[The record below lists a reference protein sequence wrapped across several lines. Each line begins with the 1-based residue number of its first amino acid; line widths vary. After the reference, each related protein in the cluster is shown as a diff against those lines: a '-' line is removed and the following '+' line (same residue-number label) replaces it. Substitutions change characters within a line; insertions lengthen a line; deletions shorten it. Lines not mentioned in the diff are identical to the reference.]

1 MSSGLGRVL
10 LDRQADRHAE
20 IAQRRVIALHALPE
34 SEDRGAGGDGR
45 AVLARRR
52 VLDERVHLSDET
64 LRLELHGIF
73 VHGGTHLRASA
84 SHEGATAA
92 AQSREHPAG
101 ASLRG
106 RVASSRARD
115 PAQAVFELRD
125 AARRGFQS
133 VQETFLFGTGWEWRR
148 RGLGAGR
155 VGERGRLCCERD
167 RGETE
172 QHGQAAHHDPHD
184 PLGVAGS
191 PGYNVTMTVPAT
203 SRQTRTFED
212 RADALAHF
220 FLRAGEAPRLLA
232 YDDAVGCPLDQAIAA
247 LEWTVA
253 VGILAADDLMHA
265 ARVGT
270 DSAAAVVERK
280 DGDQRV
286 FIYLGPRMDA
296 PPADPYEG
304 TLLYDEPGVRAYIFA
319 QRVHAIAHFLRASL
333 GLGAVIAMLGRRAPE
348 LRHVR
353 RWLQAVFAEP
363 AGETG
368 STRMLAGWFATGGAG
383 VLFLPHHTDD
393 PYTYCEVGAEAG

>member
-1 MSSGLGRVL
+1 
-10 LDRQADRHAE
+10 
-20 IAQRRVIALHALPE
+20 
-34 SEDRGAGGDGR
+34 
-45 AVLARRR
+45 
-52 VLDERVHLSDET
+52 
-64 LRLELHGIF
+64 
-73 VHGGTHLRASA
+73 
-84 SHEGATAA
+84 
-92 AQSREHPAG
+92 
-101 ASLRG
+101 
-106 RVASSRARD
+106 
-115 PAQAVFELRD
+115 
-125 AARRGFQS
+125 
-133 VQETFLFGTGWEWRR
+133 
-148 RGLGAGR
+148 
-155 VGERGRLCCERD
+155 
-167 RGETE
+167 
-172 QHGQAAHHDPHD
+172 
-184 PLGVAGS
+184 
-191 PGYNVTMTVPAT
+191 MTVPAT

-253 VGILAADDLMHA
+253 VGILAADDLIHA
-265 ARVGT
+265 ARVGA

-280 DGDQRV
+280 DADQRV

-363 AGETG
+363 AGETE

-383 VLFLPHHTDD
+383 VLFLPHHTED
-393 PYTYCEVGAEAG
+393 PYTYCEVGAEGG